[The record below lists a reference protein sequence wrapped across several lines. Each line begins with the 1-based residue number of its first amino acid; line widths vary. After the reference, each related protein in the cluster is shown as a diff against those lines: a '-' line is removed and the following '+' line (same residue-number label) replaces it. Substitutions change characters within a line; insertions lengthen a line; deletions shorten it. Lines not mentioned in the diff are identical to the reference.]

1 MAASFSCTLRA
12 LEAEQPRRRGA
23 VLLLLG
29 LPFLWGAW
37 AALARIPVWE
47 VTETSRLEVASA
59 THPLTAV
66 VGGRVVE
73 RKLRL
78 GQEVRAGEVVV
89 VLDAESE
96 QRALAEKKT
105 RQQALVQQL
114 AGVRKEIQVE
124 TGALVVF
131 QEARDV
137 ALAEAKALAK
147 EGQTRAELAERLA
160 ETTRRLVMSGASSYE
175 ECRRDTADAEAK
187 RAVLTRLRLAVV
199 RLEKEQ
205 TLQEAERRARL
216 ARLESDAEK
225 LEGES
230 AVEAAGIHRLE
241 HDVALLVIRAPVGGR
256 VGEVGEQRVGA
267 VVRPGEKLGSV
278 VPPGT
283 PQAVAL
289 FPAASVG
296 RIRPGQPARLRLHG
310 YPWAQYGTLS
320 AAVARVGNEPIEGRV
335 RVELRLG
342 LNQDTAIPLEHGLPG
357 TAEIE
362 VERAAPLEIL
372 LRAAG
377 QYLLRRGSARQE
389 EEP

>member
-1 MAASFSCTLRA
+1 MAVAFSCTLRA
-12 LEAEQPRRRGA
+12 LEADQPRRRGRI
-23 VLLLLG
+23 LLLLV
-29 LPFLWGAW
+29 LPALWGAW

-47 VTETSRLEVASA
+47 VTATARLEVVSA

-96 QRALAEKKT
+96 RRALAEKQA
-105 RQQALVQQL
+105 RQQSLVQRL
-114 AGVRKEIQVE
+114 AALRREIQVE
-124 TGALVVF
+124 TRALVVF
-131 QEARDV
+131 QEGRDV
-137 ALAEAKALAK
+137 ALEEAKARAA
-147 EGQTRAELAERLA
+147 EAQTRADFAERRA
-160 ETTRRLVMSGASSYE
+160 ETTRRLLVSRATKLEDY
-175 ECRRDTADAEAK
+175 RRDTAEAEAS
-187 RAVLTRLRLAVV
+187 RATWNGLRLAVV
-199 RLEKEQ
+199 RLENERSVQ
-205 TLQEAERRARL
+205 DAERQARL
-216 ARLESDAEK
+216 ARLESDAKK
-225 LEGES
+225 LQGES
-230 AVEAAGIHRLE
+230 AVEAAGIRRLE
-241 HDVALLVIRAPVGGR
+241 HDIALLVIRAPVDGR

-310 YPWAQYGTLS
+310 YPWAQYGTLD
-320 AAVARVGNEPIEGRV
+320 ATVASVGNEPIEGRV

-342 LNQDTAIPLEHGLPG
+342 PNQDTAIPLEHGLPG

-362 VERAAPLEIL
+362 VERAAPVELL

-377 QYLLRRGSARQE
+377 QLLPRRGAARQE
-389 EEP
+389 GES

>member
-1 MAASFSCTLRA
+1 MPVPFSSTLRA
-12 LEAEQPRRRGA
+12 LEAEQPRRRGR
-23 VLLLLG
+23 VLLLLV
-29 LPFLWGAW
+29 LPVLWGAW

-47 VTETSRLEVASA
+47 VTATARLEVDSA

-73 RKLRL
+73 RKLSL

-89 VLDAESE
+89 VLDAES
-96 QRALAEKKT
+96 QRRALAEKQA
-105 RQQALVQQL
+105 RRQALVQQL
-114 AGVRKEIQVE
+114 AALQREIQVE
-124 TGALVVF
+124 TRALLAF
-131 QEARDV
+131 GESHDV
-137 ALAEAKALAK
+137 AVEEAKARAA
-147 EGQTRAELAERLA
+147 EAQTRAVFAQRRA
-160 ETTRRLVMSGASSYE
+160 ETTRRLLMNRASKLEDY
-175 ECRRDTADAEAK
+175 RRDTAEAEAS
-187 RAVLTRLRLAVV
+187 RAVLSGLRLAVV
-199 RLEKEQ
+199 RLGKER
-205 TLQEAERRARL
+205 TVEEAQRRARL
-216 ARLESDAEK
+216 ARLESDAKK
-225 LEGES
+225 LQGES

-241 HDVALLVIRAPVGGR
+241 HDISLLVIRAPVDGR

-296 RIRPGQPARLRLHG
+296 RIHPRQPARLRLHG
-310 YPWAQYGTLS
+310 YPWAQYGTL
-320 AAVARVGNEPIEGRV
+320 AATVASVGNEPIEGRV

-342 LNQDTAIPLEHGLPG
+342 PNQDTAIPLEHGLPG

-362 VERAAPLEIL
+362 VERAAPVELL

-377 QYLLRRGSARQE
+377 QLLLRRGPARQE
-389 EEP
+389 GES